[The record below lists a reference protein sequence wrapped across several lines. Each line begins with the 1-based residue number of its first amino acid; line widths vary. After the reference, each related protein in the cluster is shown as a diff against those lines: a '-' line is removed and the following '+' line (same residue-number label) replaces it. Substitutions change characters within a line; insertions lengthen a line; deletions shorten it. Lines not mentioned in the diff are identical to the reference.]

1 MQISF
6 FFFFFIIIPNWIRIT
21 SCFWYYLKVRNFNLE
36 DDDRSDAP
44 KKFDN
49 GELEE
54 LLNENP
60 IQTQEKS
67 AERLGVIKRDETTI
81 SIQLKQLDKIQKLE
95 RWVLHE
101 LNEMNKKKTDSRFL
115 LPCFHDIKGKV
126 FYTKLLLVM

>member
-1 MQISF
+1 M
-6 FFFFFIIIPNWIRIT
+6 
-21 SCFWYYLKVRNFNLE
+21 E

-67 AERLGVIKRDETTI
+67 AERLGVIKKDETTI

-95 RWVLHE
+95 R
-101 LNEMNKKKTDSRFL
+101 
-115 LPCFHDIKGKV
+115 
-126 FYTKLLLVM
+126 